1 MSTFIEKAA
10 QVLGKDRV
18 KQLQN
23 EGHIAAQIKTRRKE
37 LAYSQ
42 EELAQK
48 TGLQKLTIGQIEA
61 GLNSPSAAT
70 LTLIAKAL
78 DMDIVIRGKESVK

>member
-1 MSTFIEKAA
+1 MSTFTDKAA
-10 QVLGKDRV
+10 RVLGEERV

-23 EGHIAAQIKTRRKE
+23 EGYVAAQIKTRRKE

-42 EELAQK
+42 EQLAQK
-48 TGLQKLTIGQIEA
+48 TGLQKSTIGRIEV

-70 LTLIAKAL
+70 LSLIAKEL
-78 DMDIVIRGKESVK
+78 DMDIVICGKEIVK